1 MSTVKT
7 SDIRKLI
14 DQVNVKGIKYGNND
28 SLFEIG
34 ILNSLKTIQLILLIE
49 KNLNITVDQVDLKM
63 EDFENVDLLVE
74 YINKRIEKYE
84 CR

>member
-1 MSTVKT
+1 MLTVKA

-14 DQVNVKGIKYGNND
+14 DQVNVKGIEYGNND

-34 ILNSLKTIQLILLIE
+34 ILDSLKTIQMILLIE
-49 KNLNITVDQVDLKM
+49 KKMNITIDQADLKI
-63 EDFENVDLLVE
+63 EDFENVDLLVN
-74 YINKRIEKYE
+74 YINQEIEKYE